1 MKTFESYRNNEC
13 THEEY
18 FGQFVNDH
26 IKNMVKTHI
35 GIERILK
42 SSDKHMND
50 IPLKEWDDL
59 SYILRVDFKSVGG
72 YNSLA
77 CRVCVLKEA
86 ARQLKREY
94 ANK

>member
-1 MKTFESYRNNEC
+1 
-13 THEEY
+13 
-18 FGQFVNDH
+18 
-26 IKNMVKTHI
+26 
-35 GIERILK
+35 
-42 SSDKHMND
+42 MND
-50 IPLKEWDDL
+50 IPLKEWDNL

-77 CRVCVLKEA
+77 CSVCVLKEA